1 MSFLQK
7 ARDAAGQVATAAGQ
21 AAGQVADK
29 ASDAETHAKVK
40 AQAARSAGIAKRGM
54 KTVVER
60 IDPATLAELIIK
72 ATALQE
78 MTNNALRQKGSPYR
92 ISEITISATIPPGVN
107 FAIGRID
114 DPEAAAVAI
123 RSSTEL
129 LAAGAAATD
138 GGAIVSLAGDEDLVE
153 LAEAAEGEDAEA
165 ALPG

>member
-7 ARDAAGQVATAAGQ
+7 AREAADQVATQARQ
-21 AAGQVADK
+21 AAGTVAEK
-29 ASDAETHAKVK
+29 AQDAETHAKVR
-40 AQAARSAGIAKRGM
+40 AQAAKSAGMARRGM

-60 IDPATLAELIIK
+60 IDPATLAELIVK

-78 MTNNALRQKGSPYR
+78 MANKALREKGSPYR

-114 DPEAAAVAI
+114 DPEAAAGV

-129 LAAGAAATD
+129 LAAASAADETT
-138 GGAIVSLAGDEDLVE
+138 IVSLGGEEDLVE
-153 LAEAAEGEDAEA
+153 LAETTAGDDAA
-165 ALPG
+165 PPS